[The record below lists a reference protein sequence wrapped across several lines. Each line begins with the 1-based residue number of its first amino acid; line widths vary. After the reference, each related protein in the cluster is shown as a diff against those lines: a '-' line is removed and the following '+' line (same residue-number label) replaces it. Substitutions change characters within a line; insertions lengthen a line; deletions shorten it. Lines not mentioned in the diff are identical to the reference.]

1 MTINL
6 DSLPL
11 EIYNKL
17 PINIKTYK
25 KEYELS
31 ELPKDIQKLI
41 SLFNKEQTINYE
53 GYTYEFEPIISEFG
67 DFNTIN
73 NLKELVL
80 KYALNYLYTLKG
92 DYPFNG
98 SVGSNVKKFIQK
110 KDTTIQRLY
119 LTEELSNMV
128 NSFGTSVDK
137 SIKVKDFKVSRGVN
151 TDMAEYNLIL
161 SLIVDDEPTN
171 FETSFVL

>member
-6 DSLPL
+6 ESLPL
-11 EIYNKL
+11 EIYNKIPL
-17 PINIKTYK
+17 NIKTYK

-41 SLFNKEQTINYE
+41 SSFHKEETINYKE
-53 GYTYEFEPIISEFG
+53 TVYEFEPIISEFG
-67 DFNTIN
+67 DFNAIS

-80 KYALNYLYTLKG
+80 KYAMNYLYTMKG

-110 KDTTIQRLY
+110 KDTTLQRLY

-128 NSFGTSVDK
+128 TSFGTSVDK
-137 SIKVKDFKVSRGVN
+137 SIKVQNFNVYKSSN
-151 TDMAEYNLIL
+151 TSVVEYNLVL
-161 SLIVDDEPTN
+161 SLIVDGEPTSFN
-171 FETSFVL
+171 TSFVL

>member
-11 EIYNKL
+11 DIYDKIPL
-17 PINIKTYK
+17 NIKTYK

-41 SLFNKEQTINYE
+41 KLFHNEEIINYKKPV
-53 GYTYEFEPIISEFG
+53 YEFEPIISEFG

-80 KYALNYLYTLKG
+80 KYAMNYLYTLKG
-92 DYPFNG
+92 DYPFNC
-98 SVGSNVKKFIQK
+98 SIGSNVRKFIQK
-110 KDTTIQRLY
+110 KDTTLQRLY
-119 LTEELSNMV
+119 LTEELSNMIS
-128 NSFGTSVDK
+128 SFGTSIDK
-137 SIKVKDFKVSRGVN
+137 SIKIQDFKVHRSTSTN
-151 TDMAEYNLIL
+151 TTEYNLVL
-161 SLIVDDEPTN
+161 SLIVDGEPTN
-171 FETSFVL
+171 FKTSFLM

>member
-1 MTINL
+1 MIINL

-11 EIYNKL
+11 NIYNKI

-31 ELPKDIQKLI
+31 ELPKDIQQLI
-41 SLFNKEQTINYE
+41 STYHKEETINYKE
-53 GYTYEFEPIISEFG
+53 TTYEFEPIISEFG
-67 DFNTIN
+67 DFNTIS

-80 KYALNYLYTLKG
+80 KYAMSYLYTMKG

-98 SVGSNVKKFIQK
+98 SVGSNIKKFIQK
-110 KDTTIQRLY
+110 KDTTLQKLY

-128 NSFGTSVDK
+128 TSFAESVDK
-137 SIKVKDFKVSRGVN
+137 SIKVQNFNVYKNSN
-151 TDMAEYNLIL
+151 TSIVEYNLEL
-161 SLIVDDEPTN
+161 SLIVAGEPTN
-171 FETSFVL
+171 FRTSFIL

>member
-1 MTINL
+1 MIINL

-11 EIYNKL
+11 EIYNKI

-31 ELPKDIQKLI
+31 ELPKNIQQLVKG
-41 SLFNKEQTINYE
+41 FNKEEIINYE
-53 GYTYEFEPIISEFG
+53 DSPYEFEPVISKFG
-67 DFNTIN
+67 DFNTIS

-80 KYALNYLYTLKG
+80 KYAMNYLYTLKG
-92 DYPFNG
+92 EYPFNG

-128 NSFGTSVDK
+128 SSFGTSVDK
-137 SIKVKDFKVSRGVN
+137 SIKIQDFQVVKTAN
-151 TDMAEYNLIL
+151 TELVEYNLIL
-161 SLIVDDEPTN
+161 SLIVDGDPTN
-171 FETSFVL
+171 IKTSFIL